1 MLPVLPMQQ
10 VLPVLPGSMSRP
22 REWNS
27 AHPEGPK
34 EHSAQKTKAPQ
45 HYKKESNE
53 THQSYSQVYL
63 LFESLII

>member
-1 MLPVLPMQQ
+1 VPVLPKGQ

-34 EHSAQKTKAPQ
+34 EHSAQKTKAPPALQ
-45 HYKKESNE
+45 ERK
-53 THQSYSQVYL
+53 Q
-63 LFESLII
+63 